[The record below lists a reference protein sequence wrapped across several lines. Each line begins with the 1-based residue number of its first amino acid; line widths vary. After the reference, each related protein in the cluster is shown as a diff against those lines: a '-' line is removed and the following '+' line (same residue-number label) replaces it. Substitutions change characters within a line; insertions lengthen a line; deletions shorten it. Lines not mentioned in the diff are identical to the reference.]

1 MILKKY
7 ILNYLLNKMMD
18 KIEVI
23 LFQYYI
29 LIIRFIL
36 NILKNNLVY
45 VNSFNKIKNIFSKI
59 IQYFQRS
66 YEYLTKY
73 FHLNR

>member
-1 MILKKY
+1 
-7 ILNYLLNKMMD
+7 MMD

-45 VNSFNKIKNIFSKI
+45 NVKSFNKIEEIKIKNIFLKI

-73 FHLNR
+73 FYLN

>member
-1 MILKKY
+1 
-7 ILNYLLNKMMD
+7 MMD

-36 NILKNNLVY
+36 NILKYNLVY
-45 VNSFNKIKNIFSKI
+45 NVKSFNKIKKNQNK
-59 IQYFQRS
+59 
-66 YEYLTKY
+66 K
-73 FHLNR
+73 HLFKK

>member
-1 MILKKY
+1 
-7 ILNYLLNKMMD
+7 MMD

-23 LFQYYI
+23 QFQYYI

-36 NILKNNLVY
+36 NILKNDLVY
-45 VNSFNKIKNIFSKI
+45 NVNSFNKIKKIKIKNIFSKI

-73 FHLNR
+73 FQLNR

>member
-1 MILKKY
+1 
-7 ILNYLLNKMMD
+7 MD
-18 KIEVI
+18 KIELI
-23 LFQYYI
+23 PFQYYI

-45 VNSFNKIKNIFSKI
+45 NVKSFNKIKKIKIKNIFLKI
-59 IQYFQRS
+59 IQYCQRS

-73 FHLNR
+73 YRLNR

>member
-1 MILKKY
+1 
-7 ILNYLLNKMMD
+7 MMD

-23 LFQYYI
+23 PFQHYI
-29 LIIRFIL
+29 LIIRLIL

-45 VNSFNKIKNIFSKI
+45 NVNSFTKIKKIKIKNIFSRI

-73 FHLNR
+73 YRLDG

>member
-1 MILKKY
+1 
-7 ILNYLLNKMMD
+7 MMD

-36 NILKNNLVY
+36 KFLKNNLVY
-45 VNSFNKIKNIFSKI
+45 NVRSFNKIKEIKIKNIFLKI

>member
-1 MILKKY
+1 
-7 ILNYLLNKMMD
+7 MMD

-23 LFQYYI
+23 LFQYYT

-45 VNSFNKIKNIFSKI
+45 NIKPFNKIKNSSSKI

-66 YEYLTKY
+66 YENLTKY